1 MECCFH
7 AGFNTASK
15 LHKKGKNKLRR
26 LFLHPPRTPNRRKS
40 VFWDPPW
47 VPQGVDVVYG
57 CSLSSHKKHYFQIS
71 LLKNYHCVAVT
82 PSVLGLQ
89 KNPRNLT
96 EQEFERRRGHLDKT
110 IS

>member
-7 AGFNTASK
+7 AGFNSASK

-57 CSLSSHKKHYFQIS
+57 CSLTRVNYFYICLS
-71 LLKNYHCVAVT
+71 FDPVT
-82 PSVLGLQ
+82 YLFSAFNFDIGFIRPKGMAYFYF
-89 KNPRNLT
+89 NLPV
-96 EQEFERRRGHLDKT
+96 
-110 IS
+110 